1 MKCEEIRDLILDYLS
16 GAIDSRMK
24 SQIDEHTLS
33 CSDCRQEMD
42 AMSLVWKKMG
52 DIPEEDPGPSVGSRF
67 YAMLEAYRHGIE
79 NAPQKVTWYMRL
91 NGWMGT
97 WWPRQ
102 PAFQFCLTAMVLAVG
117 LAVGLRMNAGS
128 PSTDEVVQ
136 LRQEMTDMRQLV
148 ALSLLNQSSANER
161 LRGVYMGR
169 DIAQPDD
176 KFLSA
181 LVSTLNS
188 DPNVSVRLAAVD
200 TLHQFS
206 EFPEVR
212 TDLVASLPRQTSP
225 LVQITLIYTLVRL
238 REPRALDAFKS
249 IVEDPRSIEPVKK
262 RAQIGMNAMY

>member
-16 GAIDSRMK
+16 GTLDSRMK

-33 CSDCRQEMD
+33 CSDCRQEID
-42 AMSLVWKKMG
+42 AMSLVWQKVG

-67 YAMLEAYRHGIE
+67 YAILEAYRHGVE
-79 NAPQKVTWYMRL
+79 NAPPKVTWYKRL

-102 PAFQFCLTAMVLAVG
+102 PVFQFCITAMVLVLG
-117 LAVGLRMNAGS
+117 LAVGFRMNTES

-136 LRQEMTDMRQLV
+136 LRQEMAGMRQLV
-148 ALSLLNQSSANER
+148 TLSLLNQSSANER

-169 DIAQPDD
+169 DIAEPDD

-181 LVSTLNS
+181 LVTTLNS
-188 DPNVSVRLAAVD
+188 DPNPSVRLAAVD

-206 EFPEVR
+206 DFPEVR
-212 TDLVASLPRQTSP
+212 TDLVASLLRQTSP
-225 LVQITLIYTLVRL
+225 VVQISLIDTLVRL
-238 REPRALDAFKS
+238 EEPRALDAFKS

-262 RAQIGMNAMY
+262 RARMAISTIY